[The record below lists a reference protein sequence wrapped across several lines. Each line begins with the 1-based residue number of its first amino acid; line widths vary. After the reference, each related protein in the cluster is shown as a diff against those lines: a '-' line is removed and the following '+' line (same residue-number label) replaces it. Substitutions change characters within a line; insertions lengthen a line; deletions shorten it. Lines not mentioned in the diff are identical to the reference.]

1 MLILSCSDILA
12 KHTYIYKLEP
22 KTLYFKFNWLLQNRF
37 PFSISTKQLTI
48 ETTNY
53 WSLSVSRAASQLI
66 MPRHKPTF
74 AYKLALQLD
83 PRDCLVNK
91 SKLSFFTLRFP
102 LQFFVLSFT
111 ILFPPQFFNF
121 PPIIFINIFL
131 SSIFY
136 SLLHIFN
143 DFPLLIFFN
152 SQLHNFNIFLS
163 SIFLFPPPQ
172 FYYFP
177 SPQFFYSPLH
187 NFIIFPPHSWI
198 PSFSTILIFSHLR
211 HVKEWLN
218 FWSWPP
224 AKIKLFF
231 FYGHAF

>member
-1 MLILSCSDILA
+1 
-12 KHTYIYKLEP
+12 
-22 KTLYFKFNWLLQNRF
+22 
-37 PFSISTKQLTI
+37 
-48 ETTNY
+48 
-53 WSLSVSRAASQLI
+53 

-121 PPIIFINIFL
+121 LPHNFYSYFPLLNSFIPSSTFLMIFL
-131 SSIFY
+131 SS
-136 SLLHIFN
+136 
-143 DFPLLIFFN
+143 IFFN

-177 SPQFFYSPLH
+177 SSFLNSLLFH
-187 NFIIFPPHSWI
+187 NFDLFPPQ
-198 PSFSTILIFSHLR
+198 
-211 HVKEWLN
+211 
-218 FWSWPP
+218 
-224 AKIKLFF
+224 AC
-231 FYGHAF
+231 

>member
-1 MLILSCSDILA
+1 MSSYLALKLRSRENDWLILSCSDQERMMLILSCSDILT

-121 PPIIFINIFL
+121 LP
-131 SSIFY
+131 
-136 SLLHIFN
+136 
-143 DFPLLIFFN
+143 
-152 SQLHNFNIFLS
+152 HNF
-163 SIFLFPPPQ
+163 
-172 FYYFP
+172 Y
-177 SPQFFYSPLH
+177 
-187 NFIIFPPHSWI
+187 
-198 PSFSTILIFSHLR
+198 
-211 HVKEWLN
+211 
-218 FWSWPP
+218 
-224 AKIKLFF
+224 
-231 FYGHAF
+231 

>member
-1 MLILSCSDILA
+1 MLILSCSDILT

-22 KTLYFKFNWLLQNRF
+22 KTLHFKFNWLLQNRF

-91 SKLSFFTLRFP
+91 SKPSFFTLRFP

-121 PPIIFINIFL
+121 LPHNFYSYFPLLNSFIPSSTFLMIFL
-131 SSIFY
+131 SSFFLIPSSTILIFSSHQFSY
-136 SLLHIFN
+136 SL
-143 DFPLLIFFN
+143 
-152 SQLHNFNIFLS
+152 
-163 SIFLFPPPQ
+163 
-172 FYYFP
+172 
-177 SPQFFYSPLH
+177 LH
-187 NFIIFPPHSWI
+187 NFIIFPLLNFFI
-198 PSFSTILIFSHLR
+198 PPSTILLFSLLIL
-211 HVKEWLN
+211 EFPPFPQ
-218 FWSWPP
+218 FWSFPTSGMLRNGSIFGLDPP
-224 AKIKLFF
+224 RR
-231 FYGHAF
+231 